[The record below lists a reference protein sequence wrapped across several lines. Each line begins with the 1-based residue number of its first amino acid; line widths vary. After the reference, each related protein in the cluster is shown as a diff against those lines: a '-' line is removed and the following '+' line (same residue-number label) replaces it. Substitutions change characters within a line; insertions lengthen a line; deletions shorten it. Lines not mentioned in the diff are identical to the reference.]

1 MEKPYINRVS
11 LFKMP
16 NIIIPYKP
24 RALQKI
30 LHKEIDRHRFSV
42 LVLHRRAGKTVAMIN
57 HMLKDALTTTKPNSR
72 YVFLSPT
79 FKQGKLTAWDYIKN
93 FAGKIPNTKFNESE
107 LRCDLP
113 NGSRITI
120 LGAENDQAIRGISLD
135 GCVFDETQSIKP
147 TIFPEI
153 IRPALADR
161 KGWCVFIG
169 TPKGQN
175 YFYSLYEKAKESK
188 DWFSCVYK
196 ASETKILD
204 DEELKAAQDV
214 MSKDLYEQEFECSFQ
229 AAITGS
235 YYGTI
240 IEDLTKEGRIG
251 DVPYDDNLDV
261 ETWWDIG
268 LNDSTSIWFV
278 QRHKGEIRLIDYYE
292 NSGFGLDHYVD
303 VLNNKP
309 YSEDYSTHVAP
320 HDIKVREIGNF
331 GKSRLESA
339 LELGIAF
346 EVAPKISV
354 EDGIEAVRKNL
365 INCWFDKSKCG
376 TALEYLKAYQKRYDD
391 KNQCFRN
398 KPLHNFAS
406 HCADSFRTGIVGQ
419 GLAISNWKKEVPI
432 NTNYIV

>member
-24 RALQKI
+24 RELQKF
-30 LHKEIDRHRFSV
+30 LHKQIDKHRFSV

>member
-1 MEKPYINRVS
+1 
-11 LFKMP
+11 
-16 NIIIPYKP
+16 
-24 RALQKI
+24 
-30 LHKEIDRHRFSV
+30 
-42 LVLHRRAGKTVAMIN
+42 
-57 HMLKDALTTTKPNSR
+57 
-72 YVFLSPT
+72 
-79 FKQGKLTAWDYIKN
+79 
-93 FAGKIPNTKFNESE
+93 
-107 LRCDLP
+107 
-113 NGSRITI
+113 
-120 LGAENDQAIRGISLD
+120 
-135 GCVFDETQSIKP
+135 
-147 TIFPEI
+147 
-153 IRPALADR
+153 
-161 KGWCVFIG
+161 
-169 TPKGQN
+169 
-175 YFYSLYEKAKESK
+175 
-188 DWFSCVYK
+188 
-196 ASETKILD
+196 
-204 DEELKAAQDV
+204 
-214 MSKDLYEQEFECSFQ
+214 MSKDLYQQEFECSFQ

-365 INCWFDKSKCG
+365 INCWFDKNKCG

>member
-1 MEKPYINRVS
+1 
-11 LFKMP
+11 MP

-24 RALQKI
+24 RELQKI
-30 LHKEIDRHRFSV
+30 LHKEIDKHRFSV

-169 TPKGQN
+169 TPKGRN
-175 YFYSLYEKAKESK
+175 YFHSLYQKAQESK
-188 DWFSCVYK
+188 DWYSCIFK

-204 DEELKAAQDV
+204 NEELKAAQDV

-235 YYGTI
+235 YYGSL
-240 IEDLTKEGRIG
+240 IEDLAKEGRIG

-365 INCWFDKSKCG
+365 INCWFDKNKCG